1 MSSLYSDGDVL
12 SGNIKAFL
20 NRPFIQLQEYVPGYT
35 LHLLTHRSQVAFDP
49 LSPDSP
55 DRLLTLGKIIAA
67 DLIVNN
73 PDRVP
78 SYKWKEGNSGNIMIE
93 VDVGT
98 IDEE

>member
-1 MSSLYSDGDVL
+1 
-12 SGNIKAFL
+12 
-20 NRPFIQLQEYVPGYT
+20 
-35 LHLLTHRSQVAFDP
+35 